1 MKPSKTVNQ
10 LLQTFSSMNKSEN
23 HNSESG
29 IDIYNKKEDWQVVEC
44 ISVVYYFV
52 YGNKLH
58 QI

>member
-44 ISVVYYFV
+44 ISVVS
-52 YGNKLH
+52 
-58 QI
+58 